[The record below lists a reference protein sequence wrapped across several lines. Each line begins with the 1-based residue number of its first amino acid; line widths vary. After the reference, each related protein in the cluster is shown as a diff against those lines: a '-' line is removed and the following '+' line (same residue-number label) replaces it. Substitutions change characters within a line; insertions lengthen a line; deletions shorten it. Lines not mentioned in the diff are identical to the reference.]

1 MKLKRV
7 EIKGF
12 KSLAKKTVLS
22 LTGDVTCIA
31 GPNGCGK
38 SNVIDAIRWA
48 LGEQSARSLRA
59 NAMSDIIFS
68 GTQNVPQ
75 GGMSRVT
82 LEFMKDGGYF
92 PKSLDGFEEVSISR
106 RLFRTGE
113 SIYTINDVRC
123 RLKDIAD
130 IFLDTG
136 LDRYGYAIIE
146 QGKIKD
152 IIQSKPED
160 IRYLIEEA
168 AGVGKFRVKRAETI
182 KRLEAT
188 SNNLERI
195 QDVLEEVTRQRN
207 TLRTQARKAKQYQ
220 VLRAEINDQTRMLWG
235 HELHTIKAL
244 KDEFDD
250 KLRDLQSRIES
261 LTQTTH
267 AHNSRIR
274 DLVTRLEEIK
284 GRREATQKA
293 LSEARSR
300 LEIARSDIEA
310 RKSRLDDIESTV
322 QMLSGRISQTR
333 DSAQETVNKINTEK
347 QAIKGLTSEIA
358 GLETQVALKHNHLHS
373 IRKERDELEQEYQHK
388 RAELFDSIG
397 HAKAIEQR
405 LSSMYKRH
413 HEIEVNIS
421 QRQKEL
427 RDLEQSK
434 QGLQLELNN
443 LDEQS
448 HAKRSTLHELH
459 LRIEKRSREKED
471 LQVFIDSESQKM
483 FGLEKSQAEITTK
496 MTMLD
501 RIINQNNPLP
511 KSNARGNNG
520 YRKVADTIAVKPG
533 YEETIGKAMGTLL
546 DYGIIN
552 KYEEVIDSS
561 GIDNSSPGYI
571 PAQPYLENVQAGKN
585 LQGEGVIGPLREGV
599 DALDGFEHI
608 RDVLTMNMWVVE
620 DIQHALKL
628 WEKGNRFCS
637 LVTKD
642 GMILEPTGI
651 IRTSFEMSKY
661 VEILQ
666 SKAEKTE
673 LAEKQQK
680 IEDRKL
686 ALSEALAQA
695 KKLFDRMQEELHVDE
710 DGLDVLKQA
719 VEQVQA
725 RRDAVSRELERGE
738 ERTKSFM
745 HNIEMWQEMCGKFE
759 EDIQGLA
766 QEKAALEEKIVRF
779 QEEVRSVD
787 EKLKSAKMHIDRA
800 AEDISDENTKLNAMR
815 VEQASKQERARG
827 LEEET
832 GRCQQEI
839 EHDSKRIEELTHTK
853 SEIEKSIAEIKSALG
868 KDQFETERLDAVY
881 EELLPQYTR
890 ANDEVM
896 EVQKTLEEKQE
907 ILASLEKEKNEALL
921 KHKEQDIAY
930 SMSYERLESRFGKDI
945 PDILDSFD
953 PAIAREKAARLQT
966 KIERMGHI
974 NFTSIEAYDNVQ
986 ARWDDLHRQYEDLVQ
1001 ASARLRQVIS
1011 SIERE
1016 STKEFMTTFTQVRA
1030 NFQEIFITIFGGGT
1044 ADIVLQDSTP
1054 LDAGVDIYA
1063 SPPHKRLK
1071 AMSLLSEG
1079 EKTLCALAF
1088 IFALFKVRPS
1098 PICIL
1103 DEVDAPLDD
1112 ANVDRFNRLI
1122 RSFSKESQFIVVTHN
1137 RQTLEM
1143 ADVIYGVTYDVP
1155 GISKVVS
1162 MDLHKESG

>member
-1 MKLKRV
+1 VKLKRV

-12 KSLAKKTVLS
+12 KSLAKKSVLS

-59 NAMSDIIFS
+59 NSMNDIIFS
-68 GTQNVPQ
+68 GTQDVPQ

-82 LEFMKDGGYF
+82 LEFIKDGGFF

-136 LDRYGYAIIE
+136 LDRHGYAIIE

-195 QDVLEEVTRQRN
+195 QDVLAEVTKQRN

-220 VLRAEINDQTRMLWG
+220 VLRAETNDLTKMLWG
-235 HELHTIKAL
+235 YELITIKEL
-244 KDEFDD
+244 KDEFDE
-250 KLRDLQSRIES
+250 KLRDFQSRIES
-261 LTQTTH
+261 LTQTMH
-267 AHNSRIR
+267 AYKSR
-274 DLVTRLEEIK
+274 LGNLATNLEEIK
-284 GRREATQKA
+284 GRMETTQKA
-293 LSEARSR
+293 LNEVRSR
-300 LEIARSDIEA
+300 VEIARSDIEA
-310 RKSRLDDIESTV
+310 RKSRADDIGSTV
-322 QMLSGRISQTR
+322 QMLSGRISQIR
-333 DSAQETVNKINTEK
+333 DATQEALNKINTEK

-358 GLETQVALKHNHLHS
+358 DLETQVALKHNQLHS
-373 IRKERDELEQEYQHK
+373 IKKDRDELEQEYQQQ
-388 RAELFDSIG
+388 RADLFDSIG

-405 LSSMYKRH
+405 LSSMHKRH

-421 QRQKEL
+421 QRQQEL
-427 RDLEQSK
+427 RELEQSK
-434 QGLQLELNN
+434 QGLQSQLNN
-443 LDEQS
+443 LDDQF
-448 HAKRSTLHELH
+448 HAKSAAFNALL
-459 LRIEKRSREKED
+459 LRIEKKNSEKEN
-471 LQVFIDSESQKM
+471 LQVFIASESQKM

-501 RIINQNNPLP
+501 RIINQNKPSPN
-511 KSNARGNNG
+511 SNERGNNG

-533 YEETIGKAMGTLL
+533 YEETIGRAVGTLL
-546 DYGIIN
+546 DYSIIN
-552 KYEEVIDSS
+552 EHEEVIDAS

-571 PAQPYLENVQAGKN
+571 PAQPYLENVQTGKI
-585 LQGEGVIGPLREGV
+585 LQGEGVIGPLKEGV

-620 DIQHALKL
+620 DIQYALKF
-628 WEKGNRFCS
+628 WKKGNRFCS

-642 GMILEPTGI
+642 GMILEPSGI
-651 IRTSFEMSKY
+651 IRTSAEMAKY

-666 SKAEKTE
+666 AKAEKTE
-673 LAEKQQK
+673 LAEKQQE

-686 ALSEALAQA
+686 ALSEALEHA
-695 KKLFDRMQEELHVDE
+695 KKLFERMQEELHDDE
-710 DGLDVLKQA
+710 DGLNVLKQA
-719 VEQVQA
+719 IEQLQA
-725 RRDAVSRELERGE
+725 KRNAVSREFERGE
-738 ERTKSFM
+738 ERTKSFK

-759 EDIQGLA
+759 DDLQSLT

-779 QEEVRSVD
+779 QEEVRGVD
-787 EKLKSAKMHIDRA
+787 EKLKHARMGIDRA
-800 AEDISDENTKLNAMR
+800 TEDISDENTMLNAMM
-815 VEQASKQERARG
+815 VELASKQERTRG
-827 LEEET
+827 LEEKT
-832 GRCQQEI
+832 GRCRQEI
-839 EHDSKRIEELTHTK
+839 EHDSKKIEELIHTK
-853 SEIEKSIAEIKSALG
+853 GEIEKSIAEIKSELG
-868 KDQFETERLDAVY
+868 NDQFETERLDAVY
-881 EELLPQYTR
+881 EEMLPQYTR
-890 ANDEVM
+890 ANEEVL

-907 ILASLEKEKNEALL
+907 ILASLEKERNEVLL

-930 SMSYERLESRFGKDI
+930 SMSYERLESRFGKNI
-945 PDILDSFD
+945 PGIPDSFD
-953 PAIAREKAARLQT
+953 PVITREKVARLQT

-1001 ASARLRQVIS
+1001 ASTRLRQVIS

-1016 STKEFMTTFTQVRA
+1016 STKEFMTTFNQVRA

-1162 MDLHKESG
+1162 MDLQKESG